1 MKLKKIASLMLAG
14 VMAISMLAG
23 CSTNGNGD
31 DKGEE
36 VVTGISAAFASYLS
50 DDTVKFSDSN
60 SDQSV
65 LNKAV
70 KEVEDSAIRKVSS
83 VKSVATGTEPLVA
96 VVDAIEPND
105 NLGNVGKD
113 AVKALTKKTTY
124 IALYEAPGE
133 MAQSAVLAQV
143 ATALDNKLTSA
154 TLPENSLNNSVSVGN
169 QADYYTYTYTGSVS
183 AEKVSAKNGDTSA
196 WYVLVVVTVNPT
208 EAELPQA

>member
-23 CSTNGNGD
+23 CSNNGNGD

-83 VKSVATGTEPLVA
+83 VKSVTTGTEPLVA